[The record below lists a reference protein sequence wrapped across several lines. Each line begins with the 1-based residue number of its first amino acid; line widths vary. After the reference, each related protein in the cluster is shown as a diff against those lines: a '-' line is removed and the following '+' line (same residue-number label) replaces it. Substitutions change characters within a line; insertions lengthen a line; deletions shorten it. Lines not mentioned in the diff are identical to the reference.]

1 MGLRVA
7 AALCGLVGGLTWI
20 SALIFDRASG
30 GTIVDVL
37 TWTGMFLL
45 GVATVSAGASLVSS
59 SAFWLRILVA
69 VCFVLLAGS
78 VLSVLVDAVGA
89 PAYAAVGT
97 AGVVVAAVVLARRR
111 PVPAAG
117 GHRAGGAHAR

>member
-1 MGLRVA
+1 MVRLTTALAGLIGGTVLVLACFVGGDALRWAGLALLALAALGAGAGLVSRSAPALRV
-7 AALCGLVGGLTWI
+7 
-20 SALIFDRASG
+20 
-30 GTIVDVL
+30 
-37 TWTGMFLL
+37 
-45 GVATVSAGASLVSS
+45 
-59 SAFWLRILVA
+59 LVA
-69 VCFVLLAGS
+69 VCFALLAGS
-78 VLSVLVDAVGA
+78 VLSVLVDAVGP